1 MPSRKKRV
9 DITSA
14 DKQQLGFEFQY
25 LYFML
30 RLLTMEPGE
39 EVGYEALDDVHTV
52 SSNGITTFIQVK
64 HTLDSTANG
73 DLAALPKLS
82 IDLWKS
88 LSNWAKLIEDPKENR
103 ISKTSQQRFINE
115 SEFMLIVNRQIQK
128 NPVLL
133 IIKDACNKKLNG
145 TQIKKALKEIS
156 ASTNDK
162 TIKDYITDVDRLSA
176 GILLKFFQKIRSL
189 KTFFG
194 ALTRHISIDRL
205 RKRFADKRGKGEA
218 LIAIDELAECI
229 PSSWS
234 MEKAIENKELI
245 QAFNSFLESQPTL
258 DRNLFVA
265 RYWYGLPI
273 AEITAKFGIKKN
285 TAVSKLRRSRIRLLA
300 YLEKEDLQ

>member
-1 MPSRKKRV
+1 MT
-9 DITSA
+9 DTSII
-14 DKQQLGFEFQY
+14 D
-25 LYFML
+25 LYFD
-30 RLLTMEPGE
+30 RSEQAIE
-39 EVGYEALDDVHTV
+39 ESQVTYGGYCYRVA
-52 SSNGITTFIQVK
+52 NGI
-64 HTLDSTANG
+64 LNDPADSEESVNDTWF
-73 DLAALPKLS
+73 AAWNS
-82 IDLWKS
+82 IPPTRP
-88 LSNWAKLIEDPKENR
+88 N
-103 ISKTSQQRFINE
+103 
-115 SEFMLIVNRQIQK
+115 
-128 NPVLL
+128 
-133 IIKDACNKKLNG
+133 
-145 TQIKKALKEIS
+145 
-156 ASTNDK
+156 
-162 TIKDYITDVDRLSA
+162 
-176 GILLKFFQKIRSL
+176 SL

-194 ALTRHISIDRL
+194 TLTRHISIDRL